1 MKEKKRKPLLIRL
14 LIGIVSF
21 VMMIVIIFAAFE
33 IYFQAKHDISL
44 IKAIASAVS
53 LKDPV
58 DEDAKFTSKFG
69 EADKTS
75 VKEKF
80 NTNVG
85 GELVTVDSNGHLKID
100 TSNLTSA
107 NQMTSNLVL
116 TDQEL
121 GALISDILL
130 SQGGSA
136 TITMGDMNVGAE
148 LVQIH
153 LDNVNAE
160 TKSVDFNVVVK
171 LDLKEVKKKFSS
183 FPMSLVGN
191 NLPDFLYVSTT
202 VVVTP
207 QEEAFS
213 YSVAFKDVEINNL
226 NKEQTQNVLK
236 VLNLVMKTGSTDE
249 LCTNLAES
257 FVNAVLGSEQN
268 NGITYMMKTLGAIGF
283 DFEVVNEKTCLVIKT
298 A

>member
-1 MKEKKRKPLLIRL
+1 MREKKRKSFLAKF
-14 LIGIVSF
+14 LIGIMSF
-21 VMMIVIIFAAFE
+21 VMTVLVVFAGFE
-33 IYFQAKHDISL
+33 IYFQAKHNISL
-44 IKAIASAVS
+44 IKAVASVAS

-116 TDQEL
+116 TDKEL
-121 GALISDILL
+121 GALLSDMLL
-130 SQGGSA
+130 SQGGGA
-136 TITMGDMNVGAE
+136 TITMGDMKVNAE

-153 LDNVNAE
+153 LDNINAE
-160 TKSVDFNVVVK
+160 TKSVDFNVVLK
-171 LDLKEVKKKFSS
+171 LDLKEVKKSFSS

-191 NLPDFLYVSTT
+191 NMPDFLYVSTT

-207 QEEAFS
+207 QEQPFS

-226 NKEQTQNVLK
+226 DKNQTQNVLK
-236 VLNLVMKTGSTDE
+236 ILNLVMKTGSTDE
-249 LCTNLAES
+249 LCTTLAES
-257 FVNAVLGSEQN
+257 FVNAVLGSEEN
-268 NGITYMMKTLGAIGF
+268 NGITYMMKALGAVGF
-283 DFEVVNEKTCLVIKT
+283 DFELVNQKTCLVIRI